1 MYADTKAAVPAKAD
15 RDQRT
20 GMIIPTIDMIN
31 TGRNI
36 LRLRKQQNLSVR
48 DLQDIFGLV
57 TPQAIYKWQ
66 RGSAL
71 PSLDNLVVLSAVF
84 GVSIDDILA
93 LAEPAQEL
101 LGA

>member
-36 LRLRKQQNLSVR
+36 LRR
-48 DLQDIFGLV
+48 DLQDIFGFV